1 MIVNVESFEATPEA
15 IGVHVQDQHGVCI
28 SLQQGDHWHWISDE
42 CADQLLLSLSALP
55 QFAAIQAAVNAM
67 VDERRGLIGNV
78 AT

>member
-1 MIVNVESFEATPEA
+1 MIVNVESFEATPGS

-28 SLQQGDHWHWISDE
+28 SLQHGDHWHWISDE
-42 CADQLLLSLSALP
+42 CADELLLSLSALP